1 MSRGTVRNGT
11 GRLFSFTMAGSLT
24 FLGTGGSFGV
34 PIIGCTCP
42 SCVSEDPRD
51 RRLRAS
57 VHVERQGGSVLV
69 DAGPDLR
76 QQALRAAM
84 TSLDEV
90 WLTHDHADHTNGVD
104 DLRVYCFGGKRLL
117 VRASE
122 GTLGETVRRF
132 QYAFRTDIDPSG
144 VSHPLLVA
152 TPLDGAFGF
161 GDVQVVP
168 LPAWHGPFP
177 VTGYRIGEIAYL
189 TDVSRV
195 PDETLALLDGVR
207 ILVLSALREEPHPT
221 HLSFDQAIDV
231 ARMVGASET
240 WFTHFAHGLTHQ
252 QLEKRF
258 PAGMRPAFDGLK
270 IGFD

>member
-1 MSRGTVRNGT
+1 MS
-11 GRLFSFTMAGSLT
+11 MAGTLT

-51 RRLRAS
+51 QRLRAS
-57 VHVERQGGSVLV
+57 VHVEHLGGSALV

-76 QQALRAAM
+76 QQALRSRM
-84 TSLDEV
+84 TSIDEV

-117 VRASE
+117 VRGSE
-122 GTLGETVRRF
+122 ATLLETVRRF
-132 QYAFRTDIDPSG
+132 RYAFRSDIDPSG

-152 TPLDGAFGF
+152 TQLDGAFEF
-161 GDVQVVP
+161 GGGKVVP

-177 VTGYRIGEIAYL
+177 VTGYRIGNLAYL
-189 TDVSRV
+189 TDVSRI

-207 ILVLSALREEPHPT
+207 ILILSALREDPHPT
-221 HLSFDQAIDV
+221 HLSFDQAIEV
-231 ARMVGASET
+231 ARTVGAPET

-252 QLEKRF
+252 QLEQRF

-270 IGFD
+270 IEFD